1 MPTCNVS
8 PSNPCR
14 QVEANHVFLLEP
26 LLNAAVEAQAV
37 NRVHRGGQTRPT
49 TVHRFVVRGTIE
61 EDIERRDTL
70 CFAFSFGFELTSRG
84 SRAECGHAFA
94 TLMALH
100 WCRSP

>member
-1 MPTCNVS
+1 MCG
-8 PSNPCR
+8 

-61 EDIERRDTL
+61 EDIERRE
-70 CFAFSFGFELTSRG
+70 AFHGVFFSAVLVFVWVSER
-84 SRAECGHAFA
+84 C
-94 TLMALH
+94 AL
-100 WCRSP
+100 SA